1 MKSSWKKQRLA
12 TKKRSIKLMKWKNN
26 FIRKYGY
33 KRIAAFGVRASEAA
47 RKLAD
52 AFCPVLKV
60 IRELRKANEV
70 VK

>member
-33 KRIAAFGVRASEAA
+33 KRIAAFAVRASEAA
-47 RKLAD
+47 WKIAD
-52 AFCPVLKV
+52 SFYSVMKS
-60 IRELRKANEV
+60 IRDLRKASE
-70 VK
+70 

>member
-33 KRIAAFGVRASEAA
+33 KRIAAFCVRASEAA
-47 RKLAD
+47 RRFVN
-52 AFCPVLKV
+52 AFYSVRKS
-60 IRELRKANEV
+60 ITRLRKANEV
-70 VK
+70 ME